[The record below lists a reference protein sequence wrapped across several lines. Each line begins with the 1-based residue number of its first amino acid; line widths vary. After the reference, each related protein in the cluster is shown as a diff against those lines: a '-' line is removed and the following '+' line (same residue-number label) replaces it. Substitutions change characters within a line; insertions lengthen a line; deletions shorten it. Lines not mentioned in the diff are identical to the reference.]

1 MIYSLSICKR
11 CNITYL
17 YWIKRTRKSNTL
29 FPSVNSLTWYAIKCQ
44 NFLACL
50 SIMNRN
56 KILLYLFSSLFI
68 YIPMMTYLIKCQLF
82 SCMGGTLLG
91 LFQIV
96 QKIFLSL
103 KTWEMKH
110 TDNSKDHLE
119 YVSFVISWINVALR
133 CILKKQ
139 RTIKYQF

>member
-1 MIYSLSICKR
+1 MNQFILQRFIYRYNNLLFIDLQPMQYY
-11 CNITYL
+11 TYL
-17 YWIKRTRKSNTL
+17 YWIKRTEKSNTL

-82 SCMGGTLLG
+82 SCLGGILLG
-91 LFQIV
+91 LFQRFLTSNFISTDMIPLKLLKYV
-96 QKIFLSL
+96 WNTIFLLDYSYC
-103 KTWEMKH
+103 K
-110 TDNSKDHLE
+110 
-119 YVSFVISWINVALR
+119 SWG
-133 CILKKQ
+133 
-139 RTIKYQF
+139 